1 MLAVQQQ
8 CAALLQLQYML
19 CICRTAC
26 SAEADALKCFVV
38 QLNPHFTRLFNS
50 GAGEPPQAQ
59 AAGSSG
65 KGRLARLRCTSPLM
79 LLSLH
84 LSHVAVACG
93 SSSPAHLCI
102 GASCCTLGA
111 HAACQCF
118 CQSQMLN
125 VTLNTAQRV
134 LLHQVQQHLIADM
147 VFSWLVPQARLTTRR
162 PWRSAA
168 ASAPPARAAPP
179 PRPALALCRPGPTT
193 TATVPPPP
201 PAATAAMAAN
211 TPCRQNGHGG
221 GAGTGGWHPG
231 GVGVDAGGGSGFP
244 PRHCLIAGQHN
255 SSMHTPQ
262 PSGATAASAA
272 ATACRRVIRASARL
286 CAKHRRM

>member
-211 TPCRQNGHGG
+211 TPCR
-221 GAGTGGWHPG
+221 
-231 GVGVDAGGGSGFP
+231 P
-244 PRHCLIAGQHN
+244 PEWARRRCWNWRLAPWRCWRRCRRRQRI
-255 SSMHTPQ
+255 P
-262 PSGATAASAA
+262 AASLPDRGPTQQQHAHAA
-272 ATACRRVIRASARL
+272 AQRRDRRL
-286 CAKHRRM
+286 RRRHGVQTCHKSKCQALR